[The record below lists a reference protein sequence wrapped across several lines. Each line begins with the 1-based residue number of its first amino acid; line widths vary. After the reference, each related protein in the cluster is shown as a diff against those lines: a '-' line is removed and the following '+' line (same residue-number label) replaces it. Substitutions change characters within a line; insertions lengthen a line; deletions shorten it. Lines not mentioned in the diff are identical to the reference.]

1 MSTLVKILDAE
12 GFLRD
17 LSQWSPSIAE
27 LIAEQDA
34 IDLKDAHWE
43 IIELQRNYY
52 ETYKIAPVTRVLIK
66 MIYYILDQMVMDF
79 YVMKIMLYLIKIIY
93 LMKLFTGK
101 PAKISAKI
109 AGLPKPTN
117 CD

>member
-1 MSTLVKILDAE
+1 MSTLVKMLDAE

-27 LIAEQDA
+27 LIAKQDA
-34 IDLKDAHWE
+34 LDLNDAHWE

-66 MIYYILDQMVMDF
+66 IVKEALGPE
-79 YVMKIMLYLIKIIY
+79 KGNSIY

>member
-1 MSTLVKILDAE
+1 MKTSTDMFDAE

-17 LSQWSPSIAE
+17 LSLWSPAIAN
-27 LIAEQDA
+27 LIAAQDA
-34 IDLKDAHWE
+34 IHLSDAHWE
-43 IIELQRNYY
+43 IIKIQRAYY
-52 ETYKIAPVTRVLIK
+52 ERYKIAPVTRVLINIVK
-66 MIYYILDQMVMDF
+66 QALGPE
-79 YVMKIMLYLIKIIY
+79 KGNSIY

-101 PAKISAKI
+101 PAKTSAKI

>member
-1 MSTLVKILDAE
+1 MRASVKMLDTE

-17 LSQWSPSIAE
+17 LSKWSPSVAE
-27 LIAEQDA
+27 LIAERDA
-34 IDLKDAHWE
+34 IDLGDAHWE

-52 ETYKIAPVTRVLIK
+52 ETYKITPVTRVLIK
-66 MIYYILDQMVMDF
+66 IVREALGPE
-79 YVMKIMLYLIKIIY
+79 KGNSIY

>member
-1 MSTLVKILDAE
+1 MSASVKMLDTE

-17 LSQWSPSIAE
+17 LTKWSPSVAE
-27 LIAEQDA
+27 LIAERDA
-34 IDLKDAHWE
+34 IDLGDAHWE

-66 MIYYILDQMVMDF
+66 IVKDALGPE
-79 YVMKIMLYLIKIIY
+79 KGNSIY

>member
-1 MSTLVKILDAE
+1 MSASAEMFDAE

-17 LSQWSPSIAE
+17 LSQWSP
-27 LIAEQDA
+27 LIAERIAAQDS
-34 IDLKDAHWE
+34 IVLGDAHWE
-43 IIELQRNYY
+43 VIELQRRYY

-66 MIYYILDQMVMDF
+66 IVKEALGPD
-79 YVMKIMLYLIKIIY
+79 KGNSIY

>member
-1 MSTLVKILDAE
+1 MNEQPSMFDKE

-17 LSQWSPSIAE
+17 LSAWTPNIAAEIAVKDAVE
-27 LIAEQDA
+27 LS
-34 IDLKDAHWE
+34 DAHWE
-43 IIELQRNYY
+43 VINLLRSYY
-52 ETYKIAPVTRVLIK
+52 KTYKIAPVTRVLIK
-66 MIYYILDQMVMDF
+66 IVKDALGSD
-79 YVMKIMLYLIKIIY
+79 KGNSIY
-93 LMKLFTGK
+93 LMQLFTGK

>member
-1 MSTLVKILDAE
+1 MSASVKMLDAE

-17 LSQWSPSIAE
+17 LSKWSPSVAE
-27 LIAEQDA
+27 LIAERDA
-34 IDLKDAHWE
+34 IDLGDAHWE

-52 ETYKIAPVTRVLIK
+52 ETYKITPVTRVLIK
-66 MIYYILDQMVMDF
+66 IVREALGPE
-79 YVMKIMLYLIKIIY
+79 KGNSIY

-109 AGLPKPTN
+109 AGLPKPAN